1 MVDEGFDAMADRV
14 ADGPDMVE
22 ILACGVV
29 QDPVLVAFAG
39 IVGAGVAA
47 PHGDYDVGGFDGL
60 RGQDLGSFGG
70 NVDTFFGH
78 GLDGDGIDL
87 VGGFGTGRAYLD
99 LAAGQLTEIAGGYLV
114 NAGILTREQRGKWA
128 YYRLVPGAL
137 DVLAAL
143 ITSPEV

>member
-1 MVDEGFDAMADRV
+1 
-14 ADGPDMVE
+14 MVE

-29 QDPVLVAFAG
+29 EDPVLVAFAG

-47 PHGDYDVGGFDGL
+47 RHGDHDVGSFDRL

-70 NVDTFFGH
+70 NVDPFFGH

-99 LAAGQLTEIAGGYLV
+99 LAAGQLTEIA
-114 NAGILTREQRGKWA
+114 
-128 YYRLVPGAL
+128 
-137 DVLAAL
+137 AA
-143 ITSPEV
+143 IWSMPAS

>member
-1 MVDEGFDAMADRV
+1 MSPHPMVITTSEASTAS
-14 ADGPDMVE
+14 
-22 ILACGVV
+22 VV
-29 QDPVLVAFAG
+29 RIF
-39 IVGAGVAA
+39 
-47 PHGDYDVGGFDGL
+47 
-60 RGQDLGSFGG
+60 GSFGG

-87 VGGFGTGRAYLD
+87 VGGFGTGRAYHD
-99 LAAGQLTEIAGGYLV
+99 LAAGQLTEIAGGHLV

-143 ITSPEV
+143 ITSPE